1 MDSLDNLRMVGIN
14 EICDIFDCEK
24 QKGRQILKV
33 AFQMKYATKVGRSM
47 YMSQPDLV
55 KFLDLIKGREVI
67 V

>member
-1 MDSLDNLRMVGIN
+1 MDSLDNFKMVDLN
-14 EICDIFDCEK
+14 DICDIFNCEK

-47 YMSQPDLV
+47 YMSQPDLA